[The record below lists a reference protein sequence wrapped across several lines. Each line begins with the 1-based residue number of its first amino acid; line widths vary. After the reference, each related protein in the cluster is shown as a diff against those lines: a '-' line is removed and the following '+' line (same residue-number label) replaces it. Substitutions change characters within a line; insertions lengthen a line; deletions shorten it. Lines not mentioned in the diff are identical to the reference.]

1 MGHVK
6 KSAGYLR
13 TFFLALSVW
22 LVAAALLNGLVDPFA
37 AYQLLGI
44 NRIDDYKKTRN
55 SRIFKAEM
63 VSHHPYNTLI
73 LGTSRAY
80 AFDAQS
86 PCWGPGEVY
95 NAGLS
100 GANVLE
106 TFHVFRHALK
116 HADVRRV
123 FFCSGPTSFSSQKRY
138 PDEFTLSRFDPER
151 NEIAHHADNLISLRT
166 TMISLKVLGDFAIDN
181 RAQYA
186 HLGNINEFAKSRR
199 HKTRALFNKQLAHDI
214 RALSVSPYTQERF
227 DLLRQM
233 IEDCRIRDI
242 ELIVVIPPFHALHM
256 EAMRAVG
263 RWETFESWKRDVV
276 ALVAEKPAN
285 RTVVWDFSGYN
296 QYTTETVPQNED
308 RNAMQW
314 YWESSHFKRTLGD
327 KVLQRVFLDENPN
340 APTFGVRLT
349 PENIDRHLAR
359 IRTERKLWLPGHEQ
373 DVELVRDTARRV
385 LKHHDRVATRET
397 STH

>member
-1 MGHVK
+1 
-6 KSAGYLR
+6 
-13 TFFLALSVW
+13 
-22 LVAAALLNGLVDPFA
+22 
-37 AYQLLGI
+37 
-44 NRIDDYKKTRN
+44 
-55 SRIFKAEM
+55 M

-86 PCWGPGEVY
+86 PCWGPDEVY

-106 TFHVFRHALK
+106 MFHVFRHALK
-116 HADVRRV
+116 HANVRRV
-123 FFCSGPTSFSSQKRY
+123 FFCSGPNSFSSQNRY
-138 PDEFTLSRFDPER
+138 PDEFTLSRFDPDR

-186 HLGNINEFAKSRR
+186 HLGNRNEFAKSRR
-199 HKTRALFNKQLAHDI
+199 HKTRVLFNKQLAHDI
-214 RALSVSPYTQERF
+214 RALSISPYTQERF
-227 DLLRQM
+227 ELLRQM
-233 IEDCRIRDI
+233 VEDCRARDI
-242 ELIVVIPPFHALHM
+242 ELIVVIPPFHAMHM
-256 EAMRAVG
+256 EAMRAVD

-276 ALVAEKPAN
+276 ALVAEKPSH
-285 RTVVWDFSGYN
+285 RVTVWDFSGYN
-296 QYTTETVPQNED
+296 QYTTETVPQNDD

-314 YWESSHFKRTLGD
+314 YWESSHFKRALGD
-327 KVLQRVFLDENPN
+327 QVLQRVFLDE
-340 APTFGVRLT
+340 APSATTFGVRLT
-349 PENIDRHLAR
+349 SENIDRHLAR

-373 DVELVRDTARRV
+373 DVELVRDTAKRV
-385 LKHHDRVATRET
+385 LKRHIRVATRET